1 MDAILG
7 FLTVSNPWVGAVTS
21 IVAASTAVTAITPTK
36 SDDKIIGFALKIL
49 NFLAG
54 NVLKNTNKDG

>member
-7 FLTVSNPWVGAVTS
+7 FLTVSNPWVGAVTG
-21 IVAASTAVTAITPTK
+21 IIAASTAVTAITPTK
-36 SDDKIIGFALKIL
+36 SDDRIIGFLLKVL